1 MTSQPICK
9 GCGQPIYG
17 KYLTALGATWHPEHF
32 VCAACKQ
39 PVTDASFNTHNGLPY
54 HAQCYLNAV
63 APRCAYCGRLVSPA
77 QQAPGIRRGEAV
89 RCPVCRSSAIET
101 TSQAQP
107 IFQRLMQWT
116 NRQGSQ
122 YNN

>member
-63 APRCAYCGRLVSPA
+63 APRCAYCGKPLTGQYRMDYWGTHYCNEHESEYPHCAYCGRLVSPA
-77 QQAPGIRRGEAV
+77 QQEPGIRRGE
-89 RCPVCRSSAIET
+89 
-101 TSQAQP
+101 
-107 IFQRLMQWT
+107 
-116 NRQGSQ
+116 
-122 YNN
+122 